1 MAFEI
6 ERKFLVNQA
15 LWRAL
20 EKPVPLHIVQGYIF
34 DAGPKC
40 CRIRVTDFKEAVLNI
55 KQEIDAIRRHEFE
68 TIIPIN
74 DAQMLLKE
82 MGESFVEKYRYMIP
96 SGASVWEVDEFGGAN
111 KGLVVAEIE
120 LPSANATFAMPNWV
134 GDEVTFDNRYLNTNL
149 AKYPFQLWA

>member
-1 MAFEI
+1 
-6 ERKFLVNQA
+6 
-15 LWRAL
+15 
-20 EKPVPLHIVQGYIF
+20 
-34 DAGPKC
+34 
-40 CRIRVTDFKEAVLNI
+40 
-55 KQEIDAIRRHEFE
+55 
-68 TIIPIN
+68 
-74 DAQMLLKE
+74 MLLKE